1 MKRAVIKTSLYYSK
15 MFNER
20 NESADK
26 SDSFHRYTM
35 GLFFVFTINL
45 ILLPLGL
52 QFSVCVPL

>member
-1 MKRAVIKTSLYYSK
+1 
-15 MFNER
+15 MFDER